1 MDPDQQ
7 HIGDSAAAEALA
19 EQVASVAVGASGGA
33 SWTARLDQHLKPLR
47 ELVFDAWLSLAAS
60 DDFRERFPLF
70 LIETYHYVKHSVP
83 LMGLACARLDYR
95 QLPVVRYFGR
105 HIDEEAGHD
114 GWLLDDLERLGW
126 RRDRVI
132 ERPPLPE
139 TLLMVGLQRQNI
151 EDGRPLSLLGYIY
164 ALEAVPWS
172 KTYLEQLQRDCD
184 LPQGCLSALIAHAEE
199 DPGHGEEIRRLL
211 DHQVTDATVRRAIA
225 SSAQTTLDL
234 VARLYNA
241 VEDL

>member
-1 MDPDQQ
+1 MDSDQQ
-7 HIGDSAAAEALA
+7 HIGDSVTVAERALP
-19 EQVASVAVGASGGA
+19 EDA
-33 SWTARLDQHLKPLR
+33 SWTTRLDQHLKPLR
-47 ELVFDAWLSLAAS
+47 ELVFDAWLSLAS
-60 DDFRERFPLF
+60 SEDFRDRFPLF

-95 QLPVVRYFGR
+95 QLPVVRYLGR

-126 RRDRVI
+126 PRARVTH
-132 ERPPLPE
+132 RTPLSE
-139 TLLMVGLQRQNI
+139 TLLMVGLQRQHI

-172 KTYLEQLQRDCD
+172 KVYLQQLQREHQ
-184 LPQGCLSALIAHAEE
+184 LPQGCLSSLIAHAEE
-199 DPGHGEEIRRLL
+199 DPGHGVEIRRLL
-211 DHQVTDATVRRAIA
+211 DHRVTDPGVRRLIA
-225 SSAQTTLDL
+225 SSAQATLDL

-241 VEDL
+241 IEDL